1 MIKEHFDSI
10 KASAETSEQNEIVV
24 DLSRSLETVIKK
36 FALGWI
42 TEINAIG
49 DYFQKVLIKEETVL
63 EKERKFGQEGKKTEN
78 SRVGLDIEMVKE
90 RNLSKIKS

>member
-36 FALGWI
+36 FSLGWI

-90 RNLSKIKS
+90 RNFSKIKS